1 MSKKILS
8 IVLGVALIA
17 CFFLAYTSFMGVD
30 FSMYDMVFKSP
41 GGDWQKYIP
50 LIFPISGLM
59 LLIGAANKDQYF
71 LGRGLWAWLPF
82 LAVLYLLIGMPLM
95 NHVSFGDIM
104 SSLGK
109 GYGIGLWGTIA
120 SAVILVI
127 STFM

>member
-1 MSKKILS
+1 MSKKLLT
-8 IVLGVALIA
+8 IVLGIALIA
-17 CFFLAYTSFMGVD
+17 FFFVPTDTSF
-30 FSMYDMVFKSP
+30 YNWVFNMP

-71 LGRGLWAWLPF
+71 LGRGLWAWLPI
-82 LAVLYLLIGMPLM
+82 LAVLYWLIGAPLM
-95 NHVSFGDIM
+95 NHIPFGDIM

-109 GYGIGLWGTIA
+109 GYSINMWGTIA
-120 SAVILVI
+120 ASVVLVI